1 MSDFD
6 WPVIFLSIACIG
18 NSVGVICL
26 SRAVW
31 ILQRNQRALR
41 WEILCVKGCQES
53 PIDAEE
59 VG

>member
-1 MSDFD
+1 MDID

-26 SRAVW
+26 SLSVW
-31 ILQRNQRALR
+31 ILHRIVRVMR
-41 WEILCVKGCQES
+41 WEILCLKVCQES